1 MQLPILAAVMA
12 GGALGAGAR
21 YLVSSQVMRL
31 LGSGFPWGTL
41 VVNILGSA
49 AMGLLVGLFMKFW
62 SVGEFGRIFLTT
74 GLLGGFTTFSAFS
87 LEVVLLM
94 ERGQPWLAALYVLVS
109 VVACVGGLQLA
120 LWLMRGAA

>member
-21 YLVSSQVMRL
+21 YLLSSQVTRL

-49 AMGLLVGLFMKFW
+49 AMGLLAGLFVKLW
-62 SVGEFGRIFLTT
+62 SVGELGRVFLTT

-94 ERGQPWLAALYVLVS
+94 ERGEPWLAALYVALS
-109 VVACVGGLQLA
+109 VIACVGGLQLC
-120 LWLMRGAA
+120 LWLTRGAA